1 MKTLYPKLI
10 KLSFVLS
17 LFFLSISLQA
27 QTENIT
33 GKVLEEE
40 GVPLPYATVS
50 LFQAGTKTLSKA
62 EFSKED
68 GGFEVA
74 GVASGEYFI
83 EITYLGMK
91 AWQSPP
97 FSVNGKPVILEP
109 VIMEQEENMMEAV
122 IITGERPIVEVK
134 PDRTVFNVQGTI
146 NAAGDNGLQLLR
158 KAPGLVLDNND
169 NIIMMGRS
177 GVLIYVDGKQLRL
190 SGDDLSNY
198 LQNLSSEQID
208 RIDII
213 TNPGSKYDAQGNAG
227 IIDIRLKK
235 DKNLGY
241 NGSVSTSLSQGIY
254 AQGNIN
260 ANGNYRNKKVNIFGG
275 AGGGIGNPWSRME
288 FVNYQNGLILNEMHN
303 QPGHYENVNFRV
315 GTDWFVNSKST
326 LGLIVSGNSN
336 NFNMNGN
343 ATNSISNQ
351 ATPNIVDS
359 ILIAN
364 NEMLSNRTQF
374 TYNLN
379 YAQTLSK
386 GSLNIDLDY
395 GSFGRTSE
403 MDQPNRY
410 FSGDGSILL
419 TEILSF
425 ISTPSNIDIAS
436 AKVDFEYTILEGQFS
451 AGAKYTNVITDN
463 TFLFYDV
470 VAAERIRNNRRSNLF
485 NYTEAVSAAYVN
497 YARAIN
503 DKLRFSAGLRLE
515 HTDAVGDLNAF
526 LPELNEEPVIFNY
539 FNWFPSAGLT
549 YQASKDHTYGL
560 NYSRRINRPDYKVLN
575 PFREQASE
583 LAFSKGNPFLQ
594 PEIADNAEI
603 NYTYKYT
610 YNLKVA
616 YSHTGNKIARLIS
629 PDEDDPRAGFITWEN
644 LATQEVYSANLSFP
658 VSPAKWFSTY
668 FNLNASYIKNR
679 AEYENGSTININ
691 AFTYNIFLQ
700 NTFTIPGDWKLEL
713 SGFYNGPGVWEGVML
728 TDPIYAVN
736 VGIQKR
742 FLDKLNVRLNC
753 SDIFFT
759 NQWSG
764 TMNFN
769 GLVGDMNGGWD
780 SRRINLSISYDFGN
794 QNVKARKRQTGLEAE
809 SKRVTD

>member
-1 MKTLYPKLI
+1 MKKFHPTLI
-10 KLSFVLS
+10 QLSFLFS
-17 LFFLSISLQA
+17 LFFFSFELPA
-27 QTENIT
+27 QIVNVSGTVME
-33 GKVLEEE
+33 KE
-40 GVPLPYATVS
+40 GVPLPFATVS
-50 LFQAGTKTLSKA
+50 LMKSDSKALTKA

-68 GGFEVA
+68 GVFEIA
-74 GVASGEYFI
+74 GVAPGEYFV
-83 EITYLGMK
+83 EITYLGMQTWK
-91 AWQSPP
+91 SSS
-97 FSVNGKPVILEP
+97 FTVNGKPIVLEP
-109 VIMEQEENMMEAV
+109 VIMKEEENMMEEVV
-122 IITGERPIVEVK
+122 ITSVRPIVEMK

-241 NGSVSTSLSQGIY
+241 NGSVSTSVSQGIY
-254 AQGNIN
+254 AQGNLN

-275 AGGGIGNPWSRME
+275 AGGAIGNPWSRME
-288 FVNYQNGLILNEMHN
+288 FVNFQNGLILNEMHN
-303 QPGHYENVNFRV
+303 QPGHYENANFRV
-315 GTDWFVNSKST
+315 GTDWFINSKST
-326 LGLIVSGNSN
+326 LGVLVNGSSN
-336 NFNMNGN
+336 NFNMDGN
-343 ATNSISNQ
+343 ATNRISNQ
-351 ATPNIVDS
+351 ATPNIIDS

-364 NEMLSNRTQF
+364 NKSFSDRTQF

-379 YAQTLSK
+379 YAQILAKGTL
-386 GSLNIDLDY
+386 NVDLDY
-395 GSFGRTSE
+395 GTFGRVSE

-410 FSGDGSILL
+410 FSGDGSTLL
-419 TEILSF
+419 TEVLSF
-425 ISTPSNIDIAS
+425 IATPSNIDIAS
-436 AKVDFEYTILEGQFS
+436 AKVDFEYAILGGQFS
-451 AGAKYTNVITDN
+451 AGTKYTKVSTEN
-463 TFLFYDV
+463 TFLFYDIV
-470 VAAERIRNNRRSNLF
+470 DNERIRNDRRSNLF
-485 NYTEAVSAAYVN
+485 DYNEAVSAVYAN

-549 YQASKDHTYGL
+549 YQASKDHTYGV

-594 PEIADNAEI
+594 PEIADNAEV

-658 VSPAKWFSTY
+658 ISPAKWFSTY

-679 AEYENGSTININ
+679 AEYENGSTIDIN

-728 TDPIYAVN
+728 TDPIYAIN
-736 VGIQKR
+736 VGVQKR
-742 FLDKLNVRLNC
+742 FFDKFNVRLNC

-769 GLVGDMNGGWD
+769 GLKGEMMGGWD

>member
-1 MKTLYPKLI
+1 MKTFYPSLI
-10 KLSFVLS
+10 KLG
-17 LFFLSISLQA
+17 FLLCLLIISVDISA
-27 QTENIT
+27 QIVNVS
-33 GKVLEEE
+33 GKVMEKE
-40 GVPLPYATVS
+40 GVPLPFATVS
-50 LFQAGTKTLSKA
+50 LFQSDRKTLSKA

-68 GGFEVA
+68 GVFEIA
-74 GVASGEYFI
+74 GVSPGEYYV
-83 EITYLGMK
+83 EITYLGMQTWK
-91 AWQSPP
+91 SAT
-97 FSVNGKPVILEP
+97 FTINGKPFILET
-109 VIMEQEENMMEAV
+109 VIMKEEENMMEEV
-122 IITGERPIVEVK
+122 VITGTRPIVEMK

-190 SGDDLSNY
+190 SGDDLRNF

-213 TNPGSKYDAQGNAG
+213 TNPGSRYDAQGNAG

-254 AQGNIN
+254 AQGNLN

-275 AGGGIGNPWSRME
+275 AGGGIGNPWNRME
-288 FVNYQNGLILNEMHN
+288 FVNFQNGLILNEKLN
-303 QPGHYENVNFRV
+303 QPGRFENINFRA
-315 GTDWFVNSKST
+315 GADWFVNPKST
-326 LGLIVSGNSN
+326 IGILVSGNSN
-336 NFNMNGN
+336 DFNMQGN
-343 ATNSISNQ
+343 ATNRISNQ
-351 ATPNIVDS
+351 ETPNIIDS

-364 NEMLSNRTQF
+364 NEMVSNRTQF

-379 YAQTLSK
+379 YAQVLAKGTL
-386 GSLNIDLDY
+386 NVDLDY
-395 GSFGRTSE
+395 GTFRRVSE

-410 FSGDGSILL
+410 FSGDGNTLL
-419 TEILSF
+419 TEVLSF
-425 ISTPSNIDIAS
+425 FSTPADIDIAS
-436 AKVDFEYTILEGQFS
+436 AKVDFEYTILGGQFT
-451 AGAKYTNVITDN
+451 AGTKYTKVGTDN

-470 VAAERIRNNRRSNLF
+470 LDNVRVRNDRRSNLF
-485 NYTEAVSAAYVN
+485 SYDEAVSAGYVN
-497 YARAIN
+497 YSKAIN
-503 DKLRFSAGLRLE
+503 AKLRISAGLRVE
-515 HTDAVGDLNAF
+515 HTDAVGELNTF
-526 LPELNEEPVIFNY
+526 LPELGQEPVVFNY

-549 YQASKDHTYGL
+549 YQASKDHTYGV

-575 PFREQASE
+575 PFREQMSE

-594 PEIADNAEI
+594 PEIADNAEF

-610 YNLKVA
+610 YNFKLA

-644 LATQEVYSANLSFP
+644 LATQEVYSANLAFP
-658 VSPAKWFSTY
+658 LSPVKWFSTY
-668 FNLNASYIKNR
+668 FNFNASYIKNR
-679 AEYENGSTININ
+679 AEYENGSTIDIN
-691 AFTYNIFLQ
+691 AFTYNIFIQ
-700 NTFTIPGDWKLEL
+700 NTFTLPGAWKIEL

-736 VGIQKR
+736 VGVQRR
-742 FLDKLNVRLNC
+742 FLNKFNVRLNC

-769 GLVGDMNGGWD
+769 GLVGEMNGGWD
-780 SRRINLSISYDFGN
+780 SRRLNLSISYDFGN